1 MKVAIPTMQSG
12 MNGRVGN
19 LEDCPYLVVSGL
31 GKNDVDLVE
40 NPLIVLEPQDFAR
53 ETSMTPWLIEEGV
66 QVLLVAQCDW
76 EAPLYLGRAGIQVIE
91 GVQGTVQSALKWF
104 RQFCMSRTIV
114 ISSNAL
120 EN

>member
-1 MKVAIPTMQSG
+1 MKVAIPTMQCG
-12 MNGRVGN
+12 MNGRVGS

-31 GKNDVDLVE
+31 GMNDVDLVE

-66 QVLLVAQCDW
+66 QVLLVAQCDR